1 VEAEVAIEVDD
12 LLLGNRDGRA
22 KFVIF
27 RVTVWSDDVET
38 IGGAALEDGD
48 ENFFAASAFGGKS
61 RAAEPQRRG
70 PNTGHRQ
77 SGIAKENSAI
87 HDYFL

>member
-12 LLLGNRDGRA
+12 FLLRNRDGRA

-27 RVTVWSDDVET
+27 GVTEWGDDVET
-38 IGGAALEDGD
+38 IGGAALEDSD
-48 ENFFAASAFGGKS
+48 ENFFAASAFGGKR
-61 RAAEPQRRG
+61 RAAKPQRRG

-77 SGIAKENSAI
+77 RGVAKENSAI